1 MIFVREGNKLV
12 LILCAGF
19 FCFINWGFKD
29 SICWFVVWVK
39 EVLVFIFVLIKI
51 EINKLIIEEDLLY
64 LRFLCIWAI
73 VLLVLFFFNI
83 EVVIFIVLIL

>member
-12 LILCAGF
+12 LILCGVF
-19 FCFINWGFKD
+19 FDFINWGFKD
-29 SICWFVVWVK
+29 SRCWFVVWIK
-39 EVLVFIFVLIKI
+39 EVLVFVFVLIKI
-51 EINKLIIEEDLLY
+51 EINKLIIEEELLY

-73 VLLVLFFFNI
+73 VLLLLFIFNI